1 MGDVIDFKGI
11 TKLDLDPERVLE
23 KAKGR
28 LESVVIMGY
37 DKDGHEYFESSI
49 SNGPEVNWLIDSLK
63 ARLLAVEPEDE

>member
-1 MGDVIDFKGI
+1 MGNVIEFNGI

-23 KAKGR
+23 KARGR

-37 DKDGHEYFESSI
+37 DKDGHEYFASSI

>member
-1 MGDVIDFKGI
+1 MGNVIEFNGI

-23 KAKGR
+23 KARGR

-37 DKDGHEYFESSI
+37 DKDGHEYFGSSI